1 MKDFFI
7 SYNKADGQWAKWV
20 AGTLEEYGYTTI
32 IQAWDFK
39 PGNNFVLEM
48 QNAILSCTR
57 TILILSQSYLDSE
70 YCQAEWA
77 SIFNCDP
84 TGERTELIPI
94 RVTDVKPKGLLSS
107 IIYID
112 LFGQDEGGAIK
123 KLLNGVGYT
132 NNPRKKAEIPLSE
145 INSKFDKES
154 ENSTEA
160 LFIFDLEEDN
170 RINEI
175 SIVTKNK
182 LREWYYSTYKSNF
195 KVIINDKRQMPIKNH
210 LNKINTK
217 MQQQD
222 LTTGDEITYHTY
234 MRELRNYENESLLKQ
249 KAIDFFLKDEGLQI
263 YLGITTYLDLLD
275 MAKKILNY
283 DYYDQKKYNNSKYV
297 TLDVFLD
304 PVPKECHDHFSVCI
318 ETKLIDEHIG
328 GHSVYD
334 LFGLYIIDLDNSI
347 VKDIAVRFYFF
358 LSDEIITHNNVQL
371 IQNKRI
377 LNLLS
382 YRVGLH

>member
-48 QNAILSCTR
+48 QNAILSCAR

-84 TGERTELIPI
+84 TGERTEIIPI

-112 LFGQDEGGAIK
+112 LFGQDEEASIK

-132 NNPRKKAEIPLSE
+132 NNPRKKVKFPLSK
-145 INSKFDKES
+145 NDSNFDKET
-154 ENSTEA
+154 ENSTEVQ
-160 LFIFDLEEDN
+160 FIFDLEEDN
-170 RINEI
+170 KINEI
-175 SIVTKNK
+175 SILTKNK

-195 KVIINDKRQMPIKNH
+195 NVIINDKRQIPIKNH
-210 LNKINTK
+210 LDKINTK

-222 LTTGDEITYHTY
+222 LAIGDEVAYHTY
-234 MRELRNYENESLLKQ
+234 MRELRNYEKESLLKQ

-263 YLGITTYLDLLD
+263 YLGITTYLELLD

-283 DYYDQKKYNNSKYV
+283 DYYDQKKYNDSKYV

-304 PVPKECHDHFSVCI
+304 PAPEECHDHFSACI
-318 ETKLIDEHIG
+318 ETELIDEHIG

-347 VKDIAVRFYFF
+347 VKDIAIRFYFF
-358 LSDEIITHNNVQL
+358 LSDEIITHDNVQL

-377 LNLLS
+377 LDLLS
-382 YRVGLH
+382 YSVGLH